1 MSDGYYQEKNGL
13 KEKVIGIVAF
23 VITSCIWGFAFV
35 AQQSAMDHIGPLT
48 MNGLRS
54 LLGAIFL
61 IPVILITDVIKG
73 KKPSLLGVKSKDEG
87 KFLIKGGIL
96 CGIFMTAAS
105 TLQQI
110 GVQYTTIGKAG
121 FLSALYIV
129 IVPIITIFFG
139 KKIGWNGWSGVG
151 IALVGMFLLCFNLAD
166 LSGFSI
172 NKGDLI
178 IISCSLFFSVHILVI
193 DKYSPHTDSIRL
205 SFMQFLVCGVVCTA
219 LAFIFEEPQWTGI
232 KSAWFSIFFA
242 GVVSCGI
249 GYTLQMI
256 GQKYVPAHIAP
267 MLMGLECVFS
277 LLADWIFFKQ
287 VMNAQEYIGC
297 FLIFVAIIL
306 AQTDFSKF
314 KKSAEPDEN
323 AEKGGKEING

>member
-1 MSDGYYQEKNGL
+1 MTDGYYQKKNGSS
-13 KEKVIGIVAF
+13 EKKIGIIAF
-23 VITSCIWGFAFV
+23 LFTSCIWGFAFV
-35 AQQSAMDHIGPLT
+35 AQKSAMDHIGPLT

-61 IPVILITDVIKG
+61 VPVILITDVIKG
-73 KKPSLLGVKSKDEG
+73 KKPSLLGVKSKSEG

-110 GVQYTTIGKAG
+110 GVQHTTIGKAG
-121 FLSALYIV
+121 FLSVLYIV
-129 IVPIITIFFG
+129 IVPIIAVCFG
-139 KKIGWNGWSGVG
+139 RKIGWNCWSGVG

-166 LSGFSI
+166 LSDFSI

-178 IISCSLFFSVHILVI
+178 VISCSFFFAVHILVI
-193 DKYSPHTDSIRL
+193 DKYSPYTDSIRL
-205 SFMQFLVCGVVCTA
+205 SFMQFVVCSVVCLT
-219 LAFIFEEPQWTGI
+219 LAFIFEKPQWEGI
-232 KSAWFSIFFA
+232 KGAWFSLFYA
-242 GVVSCGI
+242 GVISCGV
-249 GYTLQMI
+249 GYTLQVV

-267 MLMGLECVFS
+267 MLMALECVFS

-323 AEKGGKEING
+323 VEKGGKETNG

>member
-1 MSDGYYQEKNGL
+1 MSNGYYQKKNGSN
-13 KEKVIGIVAF
+13 EKKLGIMAF
-23 VITSCIWGFAFV
+23 LFTSCIWGFAFV
-35 AQQSAMDHIGPLT
+35 AQKSAMDHIGPLT

-61 IPVILITDVIKG
+61 VPVILIADLIKG
-73 KKPSLLGVKSKDEG
+73 KKPSLLGVKGKAES

-110 GVQYTTIGKAG
+110 GVQNTTIGKAG
-121 FLSALYIV
+121 FLSVLYIV
-129 IVPIITIFFG
+129 IVPVITLCFG
-139 KKIGWNGWSGVG
+139 KKIGWNCWSGVG

-166 LSGFSI
+166 LGDFSV

-178 IISCSLFFSVHILVI
+178 VISCSIFFAIHILVI
-193 DKYSPHTDSIRL
+193 DKYSPYTDSLRL
-205 SFMQFLVCGVVCTA
+205 SFMQFVVCAVVCLT
-219 LAFIFEEPQWTGI
+219 LAFIFENPQWDGI
-232 KSAWFSIFFA
+232 KAAWFSLFYA
-242 GVVSCGI
+242 GVVSCGV
-249 GYTLQMI
+249 GYTLQVV

-267 MLMGLECVFS
+267 MLMALECVFS

-297 FLIFVAIIL
+297 FLLFVAIIL

-314 KKSAEPDEN
+314 KKSVELDEN
-323 AEKGGKEING
+323 ADKGGEEKNG

>member
-1 MSDGYYQEKNGL
+1 MSDGYYQKKNGSN
-13 KEKVIGIVAF
+13 EKKLGIIAF
-23 VITSCIWGFAFV
+23 LFTSCIWGFAFV
-35 AQQSAMDHIGPLT
+35 AQKSAMDHIGPLT

-61 IPVILITDVIKG
+61 VPVILIADVIKG
-73 KKPSLLGVKSKDEG
+73 KKPSLLGVNGKAES

-110 GVQYTTIGKAG
+110 GVQNTTIGKAG
-121 FLSALYIV
+121 FLSVLYIV
-129 IVPIITIFFG
+129 IVPVITLCFG
-139 KKIGWNGWSGVG
+139 KKIGWNCWSGVG

-166 LSGFSI
+166 LGDFSI

-178 IISCSLFFSVHILVI
+178 VISCSIFFAIHILVI
-193 DKYSPHTDSIRL
+193 DKYSPYTDSLRL
-205 SFMQFLVCGVVCTA
+205 SFMQFVVCAVVCLT
-219 LAFIFEEPQWTGI
+219 LAFIFENPQWEGI
-232 KSAWFSIFFA
+232 KAAWFSLFYA
-242 GVVSCGI
+242 GVISCGV
-249 GYTLQMI
+249 GYTLQVV

-267 MLMGLECVFS
+267 MLMALECVFS

-314 KKSAEPDEN
+314 KKSVELDEN
-323 AEKGGKEING
+323 TDKVEEEKNG